1 MNKTNKK
8 LQSYINFS
16 VLFLLIILGNILS
29 SLYYKRIDL
38 TKEKRYTLS
47 ETSKSLAKI
56 VKDKI
61 YFKLYLDGDMS
72 AKFKQLKL
80 EIRDIAYEFREISGK
95 KIEIEIV
102 DPFKGVKKEELD
114 ALLDDFVQ
122 KGIEPVRDMDSENPD
137 ETKMKYLLPGAELI
151 SLIMM

>member
-1 MNKTNKK
+1 MVMNKTNKK

-16 VLFLLIILGNILS
+16 VLFLLIVLGNILS

-38 TKEKRYTLS
+38 TLEKRYTLS
-47 ETSKSLAKI
+47 ETSKTLAKT
-56 VKDKI
+56 VKDKV

-122 KGIEPVRDMDSENPD
+122 KGIEPVRDMDSENHD
-137 ETKMKYLLPGAELI
+137 ETKMKYLLI
-151 SLIMM
+151 VSR

>member
-1 MNKTNKK
+1 MVMNKTNKK

-114 ALLDDFVQ
+114 GLLDDFVQ

-137 ETKMKYLLPGAELI
+137 ETKMKYLLPGACQLF
-151 SLIMM
+151 S